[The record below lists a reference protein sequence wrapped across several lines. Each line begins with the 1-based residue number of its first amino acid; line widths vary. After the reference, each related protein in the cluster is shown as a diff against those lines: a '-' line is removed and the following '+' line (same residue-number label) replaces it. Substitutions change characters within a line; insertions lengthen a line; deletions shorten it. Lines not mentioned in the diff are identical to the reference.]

1 MGWETKREEEAV
13 VDALAHP
20 VRRQPVDVVREKDG
34 AGVGHLAVALDRSNA
49 DGATGSRRSIGVERM
64 RTELE
69 ETHVPRLEAA
79 GLVEFTPKTGRV
91 ELGDVS
97 EADCESVSE
106 E

>member
-1 MGWETKREEEAV
+1 MGWETKREEEAA

-20 VRRQPVDVVREKDG
+20 VRRQLVDVVREKEG
-34 AGVGHLAVALDRSNA
+34 AGLGYLAVTLDRSNA
-49 DGATGSRRSIGVERM
+49 DGATGSRRSIGVDRM

-79 GLVEFTPKTGRV
+79 GLVEFTPETGWV
-91 ELGDVS
+91 ELGGVP